1 MARTSPQDAG
11 KEFAAGV
18 LQHLPDALRAQM
30 ETFLASPDATGFL
43 TEVGNGALR
52 QADYSRNMN
61 ALQTWHG
68 ELSQWVQDNQA
79 AAAPA
84 APAGGGAPAAPA
96 AAAAVSA
103 AATPSGLT
111 REDVANEFGRR
122 ETFYAAFTA
131 DAVRLSQQHFANF
144 GEVLDINQILN
155 HPRLAELRMDGAYQD
170 VFKDKISARN
180 ADIQAK
186 ERKKL
191 EDEIRAQVLT
201 ELGQQPHTGSLPYVV
216 GGEGSPLDHLT
227 PNGETPKA
235 FDPNAVA
242 AMYHQL
248 VSSKA

>member
-1 MARTSPQDAG
+1 MARTSPQDVG

-18 LQHLPDALRAQM
+18 LQHLPDALRSQM

-43 TEVGNGALR
+43 VEVGNGALR

-61 ALQTWHG
+61 ALQTWHK
-68 ELSQWVQDNQA
+68 ELSDWAQEAQTT
-79 AAAPA
+79 AAPA

-96 AAAAVSA
+96 TAAAATV
-103 AATPSGLT
+103 PSGLT

-122 ETFYAAFTA
+122 EAFYAAFTA

-144 GEVLDINQILN
+144 GEVLDINQLLN

-170 VFKDKISARN
+170 VFKDKISTRN

-227 PNGETPKA
+227 PNGEAAKP

>member
-1 MARTSPQDAG
+1 MARTSPQDTG

-18 LQHLPDALRAQM
+18 LQHLPDALRSQM
-30 ETFLASPDATGFL
+30 ETFLASPDAVGFL

-68 ELSQWVQDNQA
+68 ELSQWVQDTQAA

-84 APAGGGAPAAPA
+84 APAGGGAPATPA
-96 AAAAVSA
+96 TPTPTP
-103 AATPSGLT
+103 ATPSGLT

-122 ETFYAAFTA
+122 EAFYAAFTA

-144 GEVLDINQILN
+144 GEVLDINQLLN

-170 VFKDKISARN
+170 VFKDKISTRN

-227 PNGETPKA
+227 PNGEAAKP

>member
-18 LQHLPDALRAQM
+18 LQHLPDALRSQM
-30 ETFLASPDATGFL
+30 ETFLASPDAIGFL

-61 ALQTWHG
+61 ALQTWHK
-68 ELSQWVQDNQA
+68 ELTDWVQDTQA
-79 AAAPA
+79 ASTPA

-96 AAAAVSA
+96 AAAVAT
-103 AATPSGLT
+103 ATPSGLT

-122 ETFYAAFTA
+122 ESFYAAFTA
-131 DAVRLSQQHFANF
+131 DAVRLSQQHFAHF
-144 GEVLDINQILN
+144 GEVLDINQLLN

-170 VFKDKISARN
+170 VFKDKIATRN
-180 ADIQAK
+180 AAIQAK
-186 ERKKL
+186 ERKAL
-191 EDEIRAQVLT
+191 EDDIRAKVLS
-201 ELGQQPHTGSLPYVV
+201 ELGQQPHAGSLPYVV

-227 PNGETPKA
+227 PNGEAPKV

-242 AMYHQL
+242 AAYHQL
-248 VSSKA
+248 VSSRA